1 MDLKSI
7 HRERVESRDLLKRMQ
22 DNFVEDSREL
32 DSQAHGLAM
41 QSHNCLIRQSNV
53 ADCLRCVATND
64 VVAAATPAA
73 QHVGMA
79 AGHAA
84 MFDAV

>member
-22 DNFVEDSREL
+22 DNFVEDSRGL
-32 DSQAHGLAM
+32 DSQAQGLAM

-53 ADCLRCVATND
+53 AGCLRCVATDD
-64 VVAAATPAA
+64 VVGAATPAE

-84 MFDAV
+84 MFDVV